1 MNLKEIGDLIMET
14 QQGGAKLEAIRR
26 EAVVEGLRLELLAQL
41 VINTNEIVMI
51 LRSQQPGAQLELPLS
66 PPVPVPIPV
75 EEPKV
80 APVEEPKVA
89 PVVAKKKAPVA
100 KAAPV
105 AEVAPV
111 AEAKAL
117 TKDEVMSALIDF
129 IGNHEDGEEAGEE
142 ALGVILKELG
152 NFTQFP
158 EVPADKYAD
167 LLAKINQA

>member
-1 MNLKEIGDLIMET
+1 MET

-26 EAVVEGLRLELLAQL
+26 EAVVEG
-41 VINTNEIVMI
+41 V
-51 LRSQQPGAQLELPLS
+51 
-66 PPVPVPIPV
+66 
-75 EEPKV
+75 
-80 APVEEPKVA
+80 
-89 PVVAKKKAPVA
+89 
-100 KAAPV
+100 PV

-167 LLAKINQA
+167 LLTKINQA